1 MPLPYLPLN
10 PNLQCKQIK
19 KNGERCKN
27 PKAYGTPV
35 CRYHGA
41 TPPASRKKSYGKN
54 NGNYRVGDFTQKRM
68 LERQRS
74 GSNMNALVKL
84 GISCGMFKANPV
96 GRPHTLHPDTEANQI
111 LMLWNLKQRFRQKRE
126 EQIKESTK
134 GKTIEELE
142 QRIIEIL
149 NKVEGKE

>member
-10 PNLQCKQIK
+10 PNLQCKRIK

-54 NGNYRVGDFTQKRM
+54 NGNFKTGEFTQERIIQ
-68 LERQRS
+68 RQRS
-74 GSNMNALVKL
+74 GSNMSALVQL
-84 GISCGMFKANPV
+84 GIACGMFKAGSV
-96 GRPHTLHPDTEANQI
+96 GRPWTLHPDTHANRVLAI
-111 LMLWNLKQRFRQKRE
+111 G
-126 EQIKESTK
+126 S
-134 GKTIEELE
+134 
-142 QRIIEIL
+142 
-149 NKVEGKE
+149 

>member
-1 MPLPYLPLN
+1 MPLPFLPLN

-54 NGNYRVGDFTQKRM
+54 NGNYKTGYYTQLEM
-68 LERQRS
+68 LERQRW
-74 GSNMNALVKL
+74 GSNFDALKKIGVS
-84 GISCGMFKANPV
+84 IGMFDGV
-96 GRPHTLHPDTEANQI
+96 GRGRPFTLHPDTEANQI
-111 LMLWNLKQRFRQKRE
+111 LMLWNIKQTRRKRIEEELKK
-126 EQIKESTK
+126 SVK
-134 GKTIEELE
+134 GLTDTELE
-142 QRIIEIL
+142 QRLIEIL
-149 NKVEGKE
+149 NEVEKN